1 MKTSAPTIRRIDI
14 WPADIPLT
22 DPFVISQGSMAVT
35 ETLYVRVMLEDGHPG
50 YGEIAPFAALTGET
64 RELSLAAAQRLIP
77 CLIGQPIDRY
87 RRLSLTMAAREPQQP
102 AARCGLETAL
112 LDACARWLEI
122 PLWAL
127 WGGEQVRTR
136 HTDVTLPLLDTARTL
151 ALADHWR
158 QRGFKTLKLKVG
170 SHLER
175 EIDLVRELARQHP
188 DVDFIFDAN
197 QGFTRDQAL
206 RFIRTAADT
215 GCALRLYEQ
224 PLARHD
230 LEGMAWLRRQ
240 IDVPLAA
247 DESVFTGRDAL
258 AVVQA
263 GAADV
268 INLKIMK
275 SGVLE
280 TLNIIAIARAA
291 GLGLMIGG
299 MVESRVAMACSW
311 SIVLGM
317 GGIEHLDLDTPLL
330 MAIDPFAGGY
340 AYRGPEL
347 SVWNT
352 PGLGMEPNEAP
363 SAADPINC
371 NEWPWT

>member
-1 MKTSAPTIRRIDI
+1 MQTTAPTIRQIDI

-22 DPFVISQGSMAVT
+22 DPFVISQGSMSFA
-35 ETLYVRVMLEDGHPG
+35 ETLYVRVVLEDGHHG

-77 CLIGQPIDRY
+77 HLIGQPIDRY
-87 RRLSLTMAAREPQQP
+87 RRLSLTMAVQEPRQP

-112 LDACARWLEI
+112 LDACARWLGI

-127 WGGEQVRTR
+127 WGGEEVRTR
-136 HTDVTLPLLDTARTL
+136 QTDVTLPLLDTARTL

-158 QRGFKTLKLKVG
+158 QHGFKTLKLKVG
-170 SHLER
+170 SDLER
-175 EIDLVRELARQHP
+175 EIDLVRELAHQHP
-188 DVDFIFDAN
+188 DIGFIFDAN
-197 QGFTRDQAL
+197 QGFSRNDAL
-206 RFIRTAADT
+206 RFIQAASDT
-215 GCALRLYEQ
+215 GCAPRLYEQ

-240 IDVPLAA
+240 INVPLAA
-247 DESVFTGRDAL
+247 DESVFTAQDAL
-258 AVVQA
+258 AVVRA

-311 SIVLGM
+311 SIVLGR

-330 MAIDPFAGGY
+330 MAMDPFVGGY
-340 AYRGPEL
+340 AYQGPEL

-352 PGLGMEPNEAP
+352 PGLGMEPIEAP
-363 SAADPINC
+363 GGADHTIG
-371 NEWPWT
+371 NERP

>member
-1 MKTSAPTIRRIDI
+1 MKSPTPKIRRIDV
-14 WPADIPLT
+14 WPVDIPLT
-22 DPFVISQGSMAVT
+22 DPFVISQGSMASANN
-35 ETLYVRVMLEDGHPG
+35 LYVRVSLEGDIQG

-64 RELSLAAAQRLIP
+64 RELSLAAAQELIP
-77 CLIGQPIDRY
+77 LLHDQPIDQY
-87 RRLSLTMAAREPQQP
+87 RRFSAVMTDQKPRQP

-112 LDACARWLEI
+112 LDAWARWLGI

-127 WGGEQVRTR
+127 WGGEQVQPR

-170 SHLER
+170 SALER
-175 EIDLVRELARQHP
+175 EIGLVRELARQHP
-188 DVDFIFDAN
+188 DIDFIFDAN
-197 QGFTRDQAL
+197 QGFTRTEAL
-206 RFIRTAADT
+206 RFIRAVSDLGFQT
-215 GCALRLYEQ
+215 RLYEQ

-230 LEGMAWLRRQ
+230 LPGMAWLRRQ
-240 IDVPLAA
+240 INVPLAA
-247 DESVFTGRDAL
+247 DESVFTARDAL

-330 MAIDPFAGGY
+330 MAMDPFTGGY

-347 SVWNT
+347 SVWT
-352 PGLGMEPNEAP
+352 SPGLGMAP
-363 SAADPINC
+363 IDKPDGPQ
-371 NEWPWT
+371 E